1 MDHKTQ
7 SEVSQKTG
15 NLSDAD
21 YAAFLDRFKG
31 TLPNVPV
38 FTTDADPEKLWE
50 AYLNGFDES
59 QRQHHNCR
67 TCRKFIQQFGGLV
80 TISSIGVQHS
90 AVWGTDAITVGCLD
104 YADPFEAMRRL
115 VAKAKVTGVFLTDR
129 EVLGN
134 PQTGNWRHLSLVV
147 PVARRWS
154 DGVLSADQAMAEKL
168 QEYQQVR
175 RAVREWPLSRIQQAV
190 TLLKSGVLSR
200 SEKVLAQAEWLLSI
214 AGNFHGG
221 NGRLLELV
229 ESMRQAERVLWLA
242 ISTAPAGFCHPRGG
256 MLGTLIDD
264 LESGRPAELIARAW
278 SEKMDPLQYQRPQA
292 APSAQTIA
300 QAEALV
306 EKLGIARSLERRFC
320 RVDEVVA
327 VWRPKPVDRPKAGG
341 VFGHLKPMDVIGVV
355 GGLHKSMSWV
365 KFAREILPTAE
376 SMEFWT
382 PMHHLP
388 WAALVTAVHA
398 DAPPILQWDV
408 EGARN
413 PVSWYVWYGGSK
425 APDFRLKTGEW
436 VEVQAVCDCPAHWNP
451 EIKATNH
458 ARTAL
463 LILRGAQE
471 RRMHGNALFPE
482 ILKSELHPARS
493 VIEAYSKSAT
503 ISGLES
509 PHAAG
514 PMIPQ
519 GFSLA
524 IQLKVA
530 SGGTSITYTLDR
542 WE

>member
-7 SEVSQKTG
+7 SEVSQKAG

-21 YAAFLDRFKG
+21 YAAFLDRFKV
-31 TLPNVPV
+31 TLPSHPV

-50 AYLNGFDES
+50 AYLSGFDES

-67 TCRKFIQQFGGLV
+67 TCRKFIEQFGGLV
-80 TISSIGVQHS
+80 TISSIGIQHS

-104 YADPFEAMRRL
+104 YATPFEAMRRL

-134 PQTGNWRHLSLVV
+134 PQTGNWRHLSLAVD
-147 PVARRWS
+147 VARRWS
-154 DGVLSADQAMAEKL
+154 DGVLSSDQAMAEKL

-175 RAVREWPLSRIQQAV
+175 RALEEWPFARIQQAV
-190 TLLKSGVLSR
+190 TILRSGALVR
-200 SEKVLAQAEWLLSI
+200 SEKVLAQAEWLK
-214 AGNFHGG
+214 A
-221 NGRLLELV
+221 R
-229 ESMRQAERVLWLA
+229 AEEFSLTGSNKRNLLWLA

-256 MLGTLIDD
+256 MLGTLIDQ

-292 APSAQTIA
+292 APAAQTIA

-327 VWRPKPVDRPKAGG
+327 VWRTKPVDRPKAGG
-341 VFGHLKPMDVIGVV
+341 VFGHLKPVDVV
-355 GGLHKSMSWV
+355 GVAGGFHQSMSWV

-382 PMHHLP
+382 PLHHLP

-413 PVSWYVWYGGSK
+413 PVSWYVWNGGSK

-436 VEVQAVCDCPAHWNP
+436 VEVQAVCDSPAHWNP

-482 ILKSELHPARS
+482 ILKSELHPVRS
-493 VIEAYSKSAT
+493 VIEAYSKAAT
-503 ISGLES
+503 IAGVES

-519 GFSLA
+519 GFSVA